1 MKTLKVFLFV
11 AVALIFSSCSKDD
24 GPVVIEL
31 NATNIE
37 GTYEITLLQSSSRTT
52 STASNGS
59 EVLIETE
66 TSVADTF
73 TNAILTFNANRTYTT
88 SGSFRVTYTLTVTGQ
103 NPETESEI
111 VTLDDEGSYSLD
123 SNNNTISLDGD
134 IFDVLSF
141 NGTNITLRGEDTDN
155 FNGETTVTITEI
167 RLVKQN

>member
-1 MKTLKVFLFV
+1 
-11 AVALIFSSCSKDD
+11 
-24 GPVVIEL
+24 
-31 NATNIE
+31 
-37 GTYEITLLQSSSRTT
+37 
-52 STASNGS
+52 
-59 EVLIETE
+59 
-66 TSVADTF
+66 
-73 TNAILTFNANRTYTT
+73 
-88 SGSFRVTYTLTVTGQ
+88 
-103 NPETESEI
+103 